1 MRIGVLGNAAVIH
14 TTRWARTL
22 MERGHDVRVWS
33 LEPAPA
39 GFEYRALPRWPLP
52 GFLRYPAAVP
62 ALRRELEAFRPDLVD
77 AHFVLN
83 YGMLITLTGF
93 RPRVVSAWGSD
104 LLVTGRENPMQRARA
119 RFVLARADLVMADG
133 DNLAAAAVALGAPTE
148 RVQAIPWGIDLPRF
162 VHLPTREPGL
172 LLSARMHETPYDV
185 PTLIRGVAPLL
196 RERSGMRLVIAGT
209 GRLTG
214 MLKELAG
221 ALLPAGQYEFVG
233 QLEPA
238 ALAAW
243 LGRADVYL
251 SASRSDSTSV
261 TLLEAMAA
269 GAVPVV
275 SDIEGNR
282 SWVSE
287 GEGARV
293 FAPGEVAGV
302 TGAVAR
308 ALDDPAWAAGARE
321 RNRRI
326 VAERG
331 NGAVNLARIEA
342 AFERLVH
349 DRRAGNRR

>member
-1 MRIGVLGNAAVIH
+1 
-14 TTRWARTL
+14 
-22 MERGHDVRVWS
+22 
-33 LEPAPA
+33 
-39 GFEYRALPRWPLP
+39 
-52 GFLRYPAAVP
+52 
-62 ALRRELEAFRPDLVD
+62 
-77 AHFVLN
+77 
-83 YGMLITLTGF
+83 
-93 RPRVVSAWGSD
+93 
-104 LLVTGRENPMQRARA
+104 
-119 RFVLARADLVMADG
+119 
-133 DNLAAAAVALGAPTE
+133 
-148 RVQAIPWGIDLPRF
+148 
-162 VHLPTREPGL
+162 
-172 LLSARMHETPYDV
+172 
-185 PTLIRGVAPLL
+185 
-196 RERSGMRLVIAGT
+196 
-209 GRLTG
+209 

-243 LGRADVYL
+243 LGRADIYL

-349 DRRAGNRR
+349 DRRAGDRR